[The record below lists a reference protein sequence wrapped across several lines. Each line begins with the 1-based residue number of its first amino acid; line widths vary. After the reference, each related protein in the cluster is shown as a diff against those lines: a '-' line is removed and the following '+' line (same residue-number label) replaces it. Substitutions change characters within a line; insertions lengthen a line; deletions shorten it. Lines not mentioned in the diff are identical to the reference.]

1 LLESDHDSEIAHW
14 DHEPSK
20 CGEGAAATRFME
32 SDQGYPPADFT
43 PDRRAPRLRYA
54 HMAILGKRNLLS
66 IVRESAPGLYLDGG
80 ELGEI
85 LLPGR
90 YIPAGLKSKDKL
102 DVFVYRDSEDRLVAT
117 TETPLAMVGEFA
129 CLKVISVNQ
138 NIGAFLDWGLAKDL
152 LLPFREQEIPARV
165 GQQVVV
171 YVCLDVKTNRILA
184 TARLNRHLNRDTPA
198 YRSGQPVNF
207 LITGKTPLGYNAIVE
222 NAHHGLL
229 YQDNLAAPL
238 AAGQKL
244 KGFVRTV
251 RSGGK
256 IDLSLDASG
265 YKRVAALTDQIVQ
278 ALERNGGHLAFDD
291 DSSPAVIRQTFGVSK
306 KAFKQALGK
315 LYKARRIRFQNPGIQ
330 LLDNSSWSPGK

>member
-1 LLESDHDSEIAHW
+1 
-14 DHEPSK
+14 
-20 CGEGAAATRFME
+20 
-32 SDQGYPPADFT
+32 
-43 PDRRAPRLRYA
+43 
-54 HMAILGKRNLLS
+54 MAILGKRNLLS

-90 YIPAGLKSKDKL
+90 YIPADLKPKDKL

-129 CLKVISVNQ
+129 CLQVISVNQ
-138 NIGAFLDWGLAKDL
+138 HVGAFLDWGLAKDL

-165 GQQVVV
+165 GQPVVV

-222 NAHHGLL
+222 NAHRGLL
-229 YQDNLAAPL
+229 YHDHLAAPL

-278 ALERNGGHLAFDD
+278 ALERNGGQLAFDD
-291 DSSPAVIRQTFGVSK
+291 DSSPAAIRQTFGVSK
-306 KAFKQALGK
+306 KAFKQAHGK